1 MSFPERVA
9 CSRCGRQRPEDPTW
23 EEQLRWFDQKGA
35 IVCSHCMTREEW
47 DEAFRLA
54 ATRVDE
60 PLHPKVII
68 VGAMR
73 LAHGP
78 DPDLENHLI
87 DELVRLLRSEGTIP
101 VGAVAAALMMTPD
114 GGGNAAVRLFI
125 RAIAR
130 LADEP

>member
-1 MSFPERVA
+1 
-9 CSRCGRQRPEDPTW
+9 
-23 EEQLRWFDQKGA
+23 
-35 IVCSHCMTREEW
+35 
-47 DEAFRLA
+47 
-54 ATRVDE
+54 
-60 PLHPKVII
+60 
-68 VGAMR
+68 MR

-78 DPDLENHLI
+78 EPDLENHLI
-87 DELVRLLRSEGTIP
+87 DELVRLIRSEGAIP